1 MTVVSLAKA
10 RRDLGSLF
18 DDVIASGEARV
29 ITRRGGAAAVVM
41 PRAAYSS
48 LKETAYLLS
57 SPANA
62 AHLAESI
69 EDLRQGRV
77 VAGALTED

>member
-10 RRDLGSLF
+10 RCDLGSLI

-29 ITRRGGAAAVVM
+29 ITRRGGADAVVM
-41 PRAAYSS
+41 PRATYSS

-62 AHLAESI
+62 ARLAVAI
-69 EDLRQGRV
+69 ADYRQGRV
-77 VAGALTED
+77 VAGALTGD